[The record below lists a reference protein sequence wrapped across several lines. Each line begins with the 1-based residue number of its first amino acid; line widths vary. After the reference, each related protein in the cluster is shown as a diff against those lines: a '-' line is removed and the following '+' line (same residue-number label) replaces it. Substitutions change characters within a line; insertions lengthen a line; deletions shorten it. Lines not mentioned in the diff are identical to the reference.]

1 MKKLLYLGLLF
12 LSIQVAQAQTTPA
25 PAGAQA
31 GANREDDTMVLAL
44 SGTPAESWQRL
55 AQVLVQRGYSI
66 AHSDNSLFTLTTN
79 GLYKRR
85 TGTVTVAGTVVNE
98 TIQVR
103 LYWGGSSET
112 GGGSPLPARRKQED
126 RWAELVSIGQAFGGP
141 ISYMTSVLD

>member
-1 MKKLLYLGLLF
+1 
-12 LSIQVAQAQTTPA
+12 
-25 PAGAQA
+25 
-31 GANREDDTMVLAL
+31 MVLAL